1 MKIDARQLS
10 KIDREAV
17 EPENVELSREDV
29 LIADKVSTSMIQIV
43 AMLKNAS
50 DPRLQEIRAQLVAI
64 GKQLW
69 SLY

>member
-10 KIDREAV
+10 KIIREAV
-17 EPENVELSREDV
+17 EPENVELSREDM

-43 AMLKNAS
+43 ATLKNAS
-50 DPRLQEIRAQLVAI
+50 DPRLHEIHAQLVAI

>member
-10 KIDREAV
+10 KIIREAV

-43 AMLKNAS
+43 ATLKNAS
-50 DPRLQEIRAQLVAI
+50 DPRLHEIRAQLVAI